1 MRLDRSAVSVETKDF
16 RWSIESAQHNDDASV
31 LFQMRDC
38 FNAAAAK
45 LYVSNLARAQYPKT
59 IESLRRTVDPAII
72 GERCRRYEEH
82 ALAFNP
88 TLNAFVDFPVLFS
101 HG

>member
-1 MRLDRSAVSVETKDF
+1 
-16 RWSIESAQHNDDASV
+16 
-31 LFQMRDC
+31 
-38 FNAAAAK
+38 
-45 LYVSNLARAQYPKT
+45 LARAQYPKT